1 MSVNKTMQAVSE
13 RLLELGIAPRKV
25 HTRDLTVQPEY
36 VREQPVMRNAISYIA
51 RTPLSYV

>member
-1 MSVNKTMQAVSE
+1 MQAVSE